1 MGVKVRTVYLT
12 YVDGRPKTWVPHE
25 FVDQARASAR
35 NWMASKD
42 TKGKKV
48 LMAEFKLHKLYK
60 VKPK

>member
-1 MGVKVRTVYLT
+1 MGVKVRTVYMT
-12 YVDGRPKTWVPHE
+12 MIDGRPKTWVPHE
-25 FVDQARASAR
+25 FRDQARESAR
-35 NWMASKD
+35 NWAASAE